1 MLVRASRP
9 ARPFRLLAGVA
20 LSGVLVAA
28 ASGCGKEEAAPADG
42 TDDALAGRAR
52 QVAEA
57 WDGSASAAAWR
68 TGYHPTGEAVQ
79 LPRGG
84 LRGRADEQ
92 AFEDGRFVLR
102 GELPGAGPGDGRV
115 AWHGGKTLKRPLVG
129 ADESYGSLARSR
141 GAGKP
146 QLTVTG
152 VELGEMRLA
161 TSRGPATVPA
171 WLFTLDGYASPLR
184 QAAVLPSKPPR
195 PPIGRAQG
203 IPGLPL
209 DRLVRTAADG
219 RSVTVIALHGA
230 CDDGAVVD
238 ARETTGSV
246 VLAAAVK
253 DRQEGGLCTDQ
264 AKMQQ
269 VTVALDR
276 PVGDRVLLDAH
287 TGRPVPYKGMHGIT
301 PSGG

>member
-1 MLVRASRP
+1 MFVRASRP
-9 ARPFRLLAGVA
+9 ARPVRLLAGVA
-20 LSGVLVAA
+20 LSGALVAA
-28 ASGCGKEEAAPADG
+28 ASACGKQEAAPADG
-42 TDDALAGRAR
+42 TDDALAARAR

-57 WDGSASAAAWR
+57 WDGSAAAAAWR
-68 TGYHPTGEAVQ
+68 TGYHPTRETVQ

-102 GELPGAGPGDGRV
+102 GELPGPEPRDGRV
-115 AWHGGKTLKRPLVG
+115 RWPGGATLTRPLVG
-129 ADESYGSLARSR
+129 ADESYRRLARSR

-146 QLTVTG
+146 HLTVTG
-152 VELGEMRLA
+152 VERGEMRMA

-171 WLFTLDGYASPLR
+171 WLYTLDGYASPLR

-195 PPIGRAQG
+195 PPIGRAHDL
-203 IPGLPL
+203 PGLPL

-230 CDDGAVVD
+230 CDDGAAVN
-238 ARETTGSV
+238 ALETAGSV
-246 VLAAAVK
+246 VLASSVK
-253 DRQEGGLCTDQ
+253 GADDGICTTQ
-264 AKMQQ
+264 AKMQR
-269 VTVALDR
+269 VTVELDR

-287 TGRPVPYKGMHGIT
+287 TGRPVR
-301 PSGG
+301 S